1 VRPALDKNMYGI
13 DLLHTY
19 ANSARNVNAMRLPQ
33 KLYRIDTYVDAAT
46 AFHFIR
52 KDLPD
57 TPPVLEHYH
66 DYFELMLVEQG
77 QVHHWVN
84 GVEELLDPG
93 HLVFLRPSDSHALH
107 ALAGS
112 GARILNVMFR
122 ADTADHLSARYR
134 DELGG
139 RFFWQD
145 GPLPVVLRLRGPQR
159 ERAVNAMLTLQTAHR
174 SLARIET
181 FLLSVMIH
189 ALDAGEVVDDR
200 APAWLLGACRA
211 VREPRVFRR
220 GAEGFLEVAGRSHE
234 HVCRQARRY
243 LGLSPTQYVNRLR
256 IQHAAM
262 LLAGTDR
269 GLGDIAGDCGFENLS
284 YFHRLFREQY
294 GTTPRG
300 YRTRHRDTRAV
311 AG

>member
-1 VRPALDKNMYGI
+1 MYGI

-19 ANSARNVNAMRLPQ
+19 ANPGRCLNAMRLPQ
-33 KLYRIDTYVDAAT
+33 KLYRIDTYIDPRT
-46 AFHFIR
+46 AFDFIR

-122 ADTADHLSARYR
+122 TTTADHLSARYQ

-145 GPLPVVLRLRGPQR
+145 GPLPVVLRLHGPQR

-269 GLGDIAGDCGFENLS
+269 GLAEIAGDCGFENLS

-300 YRTRHRDTRAV
+300 YRTRRRGERA
-311 AG
+311 ADG